1 MNKTI
6 INQYNITNPKIT
18 NDRGEYYQITI
29 KEKINKKPVH
39 IRLYEDNKDRENFHK
54 KKESLLV

>member
-18 NDRGEYYQITI
+18 NEQQIAFI
-29 KEKINKKPVH
+29 SDVH
-39 IRLYEDNKDRENFHK
+39 SDAFKLTK
-54 KKESLLV
+54 